1 MQLRWKWWTWES
13 KLVHGAK
20 KYQIFTNNSHYSCI
34 GIVCYGYNYNRILL
48 LLPLP
53 LTMYARPCEC
63 QHKIEEDYLFA
74 FTWRLR
80 QAHGKQVC
88 VHGTISTKT
97 STICAK
103 NRRNLNKK
111 QRYLYRKESFDIKD
125 AVSLNYVSHRAV
137 THSDSTEMGNR
148 LGSKR
153 GF

>member
-1 MQLRWKWWTWES
+1 MFT
-13 KLVHGAK
+13 K
-20 KYQIFTNNSHYSCI
+20 KNSHYSCI

-80 QAHGKQVC
+80 QAHGKQVFVC
-88 VHGTISTKT
+88 TVQLVQKQ
-97 STICAK
+97 AQFAPK
-103 NRRNLNKK
+103 NRRNLYKK

-125 AVSLNYVSHRAV
+125 AVSLSYVSHRAV
-137 THSDSTEMGNR
+137 TRNDSTEMGQHIGKQTGILR
-148 LGSKR
+148 KEQSSSLT
-153 GF
+153 